1 MEQNYDLV
9 AQSRANYYT
18 QGSPVQFVRVEL
30 LRGEINGEVAV
41 CLTFKNVSAEQIAGL
56 VIKFKC
62 KNRQGE
68 VICEDQYYY
77 EGLQAGQG
85 ELFGADDAVYVSEEP
100 VSSVDVELDRMFLQN
115 GSAVLLNSY
124 KRLRLPA
131 PRELPAPL
139 AKQLCESTGRDDMK
153 YIPQVIEQG
162 WYCACGAFHPK
173 EEDTVYCS
181 ECGSDRILLQNAL
194 SGMLQKAREAQAAA
208 QEAEAEEGGTRIIG
222 AQEPP
227 MTDQERFAAAYHGR
241 SLPPEEEEEPEET
254 EEDDGTRVY
263 HGADEP
269 EEPEYEPEEDAG
281 YDDDEDENEAYD
293 EPQRDTEADDELAAN
308 VIRWA
313 PPITVILCALVI
325 AATVVYHLVFQ

>member
-41 CLTFKNVSAEQIAGL
+41 CLTFKNVSTEQIAGL
-56 VIKFKC
+56 VIRFKC

-77 EGLQAGQG
+77 EGLHIGQG

-115 GSAVLLNSY
+115 GSAVLLNGY

-131 PRELPAPL
+131 ARELPAKL
-139 AKQLCESTGRDDMK
+139 AAQLCESTGRDDMK

-173 EEDTVYCS
+173 EENTVYCS

-208 QEAEAEEGGTRIIG
+208 QEPEADEGGTRIIG
-222 AQEPP
+222 AADPAS
-227 MTDQERFAAAYHGR
+227 MTDQERFAASYHGR
-241 SLPPEEEEEPEET
+241 SMAPEDEEEPEET
-254 EEDDGTRVY
+254 EDDGTRVY
-263 HGADEP
+263 HGSDEP
-269 EEPEYEPEEDAG
+269 EEPDYDPEEDAEN
-281 YDDDEDENEAYD
+281 DEEDYGES
-293 EPQRDTEADDELAAN
+293 PQSRGADDELAAN

>member
-1 MEQNYDLV
+1 MEQNFDLITQ
-9 AQSRANYYT
+9 ARANYYT

-30 LRGEINGEVAV
+30 LRGEVTGEVAI
-41 CLTFKNVSAEQIAGL
+41 CLTFKNVSAEQISGL
-56 VIKFKC
+56 VVKFKC

-77 EGLQAGQG
+77 QGLKAGQG

-100 VSSVDVELDRMFLQN
+100 VSSVDVELDRMFVKS
-115 GSAVLLNSY
+115 GKEVLLNGY
-124 KRLRLPA
+124 KRVRLPA
-131 PRELPAPL
+131 PRALPAKL
-139 AKQLCESTGRDDMK
+139 AAQLCESTGREDMQ

-173 EEDTVYCS
+173 EENTVYCS

-194 SGMLQKAREAQAAA
+194 SGMLQKAREEQAAA
-208 QEAEAEEGGTRIIG
+208 AEAAAQDDGGTRVITPE
-222 AQEPP
+222 AQP

-241 SLPPEEEEEPEET
+241 GAVPLEEEEDEE
-254 EEDDGTRVY
+254 EGDNTRVY
-263 HGADEP
+263 GSKPEDEDPEDEP
-269 EEPEYEPEEDAG
+269 EEETA
-281 YDDDEDENEAYD
+281 YDDEEPDEESMA
-293 EPQRDTEADDELAAN
+293 ADDELAAN

-325 AATVVYHLVFQ
+325 ASTVVYHLVFQ